1 MKSDYSKN
9 YSFKLATAAFFALI
23 LCFSAS
29 GVFAGGGAPLRI
41 GDTPPRI
48 KLSDLNGTAVK
59 VPDNFRGKVVIIH
72 FWAGGCSSCAE
83 EMPAMETLYE
93 KYRRK
98 GLVILAVN
106 VGQKKELVK
115 RLVKD
120 VGITYPV
127 LLDPDRKMA
136 GSYDVVGVPRTYL
149 VDRKGVIRYK
159 ILGSASSETLKKQ
172 LLSLL

>member
-1 MKSDYSKN
+1 MKSGYSKN
-9 YSFKLATAAFFALI
+9 YSLKLVTAAFFALI
-23 LCFSAS
+23 LCSSTFAA
-29 GVFAGGGAPLRI
+29 FAAGGTPLRV

-48 KLSDLNGTAVK
+48 KLSDLNGAAVRI
-59 VPDNFRGKVVIIH
+59 PDDFRGKVVILH
-72 FWAGGCSSCAE
+72 FWTGGCSSCAE
-83 EMPAMETLYE
+83 EMPAMEKLYE

-98 GLVILAVN
+98 GFVILAVN

-115 RLVKD
+115 RLVTD
-120 VGITYPV
+120 IGITYPV

-136 GSYDVVGVPRTYL
+136 ENYDVVGVPRTYL

-159 ILGSASSETLKKQ
+159 ILGSTSSETLKKQ

>member
-1 MKSDYSKN
+1 MMCVFSKN
-9 YSFKLATAAFFALI
+9 YSCKLASALFFALI

-29 GVFAGGGAPLRI
+29 GVFAAGGPLRV
-41 GDTPPRI
+41 GNTPPRI
-48 KLSDLNGTAVK
+48 KLIDLNGTAVR
-59 VPDNFRGKVVIIH
+59 VPDDFRGKVVILH

-83 EMPAMETLYE
+83 EMPAMEKLYE

-120 VGITYPV
+120 AGITYPV

-136 GSYDVVGVPRTYL
+136 EIYDVVGVPRTYL